1 MNFFTIDKRYV
12 IIYFLNFKNSK
23 RKREEESVSSNSSL
37 QMLVQRHY
45 ISERKLIRCQYVSPV
60 EPVYIDTRVYDL
72 QSWVANSTQWLHDV
86 LATYV
91 FSDWALFGL
100 AANTDLANMTRNEG
114 HFNGSWKQL
123 FALGGTFS
131 NVPLLK
137 AYSISPGWN
146 ALLIFD
152 FKKIVI
158 FLIKIKESMDT
169 FFPVTKSWGK
179 KFAYI
184 NYTAEEIKWNIWQA
198 IISLER
204 ILAAILRFKQNFKTF
219 TRGILRE
226 KIQ

>member
-1 MNFFTIDKRYV
+1 MFPQI
-12 IIYFLNFKNSK
+12 
-23 RKREEESVSSNSSL
+23 L

-72 QSWVANSTQWLHDV
+72 QSWVANSTQWFHDV

-158 FLIKIKESMDT
+158 FLIKIKEPMDT

-179 KFAYI
+179 KNLHTSI
-184 NYTAEEIKWNIWQA
+184 ILLRKLNEIFDKQLFHWNV
-198 IISLER
+198 SL
-204 ILAAILRFKQNFKTF
+204 QPYWV
-219 TRGILRE
+219 
-226 KIQ
+226 